1 MMIACGS
8 GHKDVV
14 QLLLYH
20 SDPNIELNVKV
31 EYGMTAFIWACQKGH
46 KDVVQLLL
54 DHSNRIELNARRDNS
69 MTAFMWAC
77 FFGHKDVVKLLLECS
92 EFVDINIPNNFLMSK
107 RMKNLVRLH
116 SKRVQK

>member
-1 MMIACGS
+1 MMAGYI
-8 GHKDVV
+8 GHTDVV
-14 QLLLYH
+14 QLFLNH
-20 SDPNIELNVKV
+20 SDQNIELNVKV

-92 EFVDINIPNNFLMSK
+92 DFVDTNIPDNIPISKYLNLKLHLM
-107 RMKNLVRLH
+107 
-116 SKRVQK
+116 RVQK